1 MMKDYFKRLIVVA
14 QTTYRD
20 FKYNKKHALNRE
32 AGGYDVDFS
41 TLRMYCH
48 MLDKAMNNPNFE
60 RGHSLVI
67 YNRAKT
73 LQSKLSNV
81 YRSDSAFLWVN
92 RTLDRFERAQQT
104 GIPEIE
110 KNDVKHFSSD
120 EQKMIEQFI
129 KSRVFCRNFIEKTIP
144 EVILNK
150 IIALAVDAPN
160 GCCRQTTH
168 FYITQDKKKISSIA
182 PNIAGLTNF
191 TNIQGLIV
199 VCANSSFYGIID
211 KNLQYVDASLAA
223 ENLILA
229 AHLYGIY
236 GTMCNIFHANEN
248 QIHNI
253 KNILN
258 ISKSENI
265 VLVIAFGYPAYLP
278 EKPIRR
284 NVESFYDVR

>member
-1 MMKDYFKRLIVVA
+1 MIKDYLKRFIVVI

-20 FKYNKKHALNRE
+20 FEYNKKHALSRE
-32 AGGYDVDFS
+32 AGGYDVDFA

-60 RGHSLVI
+60 RGHSLTI
-67 YNRAKT
+67 YDKAKA
-73 LQSKLSNV
+73 LQTNLTNY

-92 RTLDRFERAQQT
+92 RILDRFEKAQQT
-104 GIPEIE
+104 GMPEIE
-110 KNDVKHFSSD
+110 KNEVKHYLSG
-120 EQKMIEQFI
+120 EIKMIEQFI
-129 KSRVFCRNFIEKTIP
+129 KSRVSCRNFIEKTIP
-144 EVILNK
+144 EDVLNK
-150 IIALAVDAPN
+150 IISLAVDAPN

-168 FYITQDKKKISSIA
+168 FYITQDKKKISCIA

-199 VCANSSFYGIID
+199 VCAKSSFYSILD

-236 GTMCNIFHANEN
+236 GTMCNIFHANKK
-248 QIHNI
+248 QIHSI
-253 KNILN
+253 KKILE